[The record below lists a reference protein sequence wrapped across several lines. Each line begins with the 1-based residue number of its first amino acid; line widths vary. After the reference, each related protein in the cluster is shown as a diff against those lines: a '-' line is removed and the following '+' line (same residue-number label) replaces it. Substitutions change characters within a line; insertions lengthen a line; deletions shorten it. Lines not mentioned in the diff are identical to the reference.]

1 MLALLPIAMLWNT
14 KIRRLPGP
22 EQLSVN
28 IGGLAIGGLAI
39 GGVAIGGVAIGGV
52 VLAISGFVLL
62 RGLV

>member
-1 MLALLPIAMLWNT
+1 MLLCMLALLPIAMLWNT

-39 GGVAIGGVAIGGV
+39 GGVAIGGV